1 MTNPETGVRRGTIGY
16 LVAIFPGLT
25 ETFIA
30 REIEALQRRGLE
42 IVVFAIKRPATSPP
56 GSLASAGTV
65 AASVYARPDRLVRH
79 LLLNV
84 RAVVTHP
91 VRYTRALRA
100 LVAGWTDLAPR
111 TLARLMYH
119 FVVGVGFSY
128 EMRRR
133 GVTHLHCHFTSG
145 CNVALAAHLF
155 SGIPFSFTAHASDD
169 LFVRPVH
176 LSLKLR
182 HASLAI
188 AVSEYSRRYL
198 DSVTGYA
205 HSNKLHLVH
214 NGIDV
219 TEPARLA
226 AVCPEDRRDG
236 RRRSDPLRLVSVGSG
251 AGVKGFAT
259 LIEVCGLLRDA
270 GHPVQCTIIGV
281 EPSRAELLT
290 RRIAAAGLE
299 QAVVL
304 AGPRSL
310 AEVYRAMH
318 AADVFVLLSEIEIN
332 GRRDGFPTVILEA
345 MALALPVVATWVSGI
360 PELVDD
366 QVSGILV
373 PERNPRAAG
382 AALQRLHDDPA
393 LRLQMGFA
401 GRDRVG
407 RLFGLD
413 QAADQV
419 ARLLSE
425 TMAER

>member
-1 MTNPETGVRRGTIGY
+1 MANPRGTIGY
-16 LVAIFPGLT
+16 LVSIFPGLT

-30 REIEALQRRGLE
+30 REIEALKRRGFG
-42 IVVFAIKRPATSPP
+42 IVVFAVKRPASPP
-56 GSLASAGTV
+56 PPSLYTPETL
-65 AASVYARPDRLVRH
+65 AACVYARPDRVVRD

-84 RAVVTHP
+84 RAFVTHP
-91 VRYTRALRA
+91 IRYSGTLRT
-100 LVAGWTDLAPR
+100 LLTGWADFDAR
-111 TLARLMYH
+111 TLARLLYH
-119 FVVGVGFSY
+119 FVVGVGFSF

-133 GVTHLHCHFTSG
+133 GVAHLHCHFTSG
-145 CNVALAAHLF
+145 CTIALVAHLYAR
-155 SGIPFSFTAHASDD
+155 IPFSFTAHASDD

-176 LSLKLR
+176 LPLKLR

-205 HSNKLHLVH
+205 HSDKVNLVH

-226 AVCPEDRRDG
+226 AVCSEDRRDG
-236 RRRSDPLRLVSVGSG
+236 HRRPDPLRLVSVGHG
-251 AGVKGFAT
+251 AGVKGFVT
-259 LIEVCGLLRDA
+259 LVEVCGLLRDA
-270 GHPVQCTIIGV
+270 GYPVHCTIIGV
-281 EPSRAELLT
+281 ETSRSELLT
-290 RRIAAAGLE
+290 RRIAAAGLRD
-299 QAVVL
+299 AVVL
-304 AGPRSL
+304 AGRRSL
-310 AEVYRAMH
+310 ADVYRAMH

-373 PERNPRAAG
+373 PERNPRAAA
-382 AALQRLHDDPA
+382 AALQRLHDDPV
-393 LRLQMGFA
+393 LRQRMGAA
-401 GRDRVG
+401 GRARVG
-407 RLFGLD
+407 AHFGLD

-425 TMAER
+425 TMAQQ